1 MSGNSGDI
9 ARQFTIIAALFL
21 FLSILLPISFSADPV
36 FSPSVDR
43 PGFSTPEQ
51 LSTNQSNVY
60 LEFYTGAIDLTPGS
74 GSATTT
80 QIDISLSSIISATG
94 TILSLPNPICPPGLS
109 TPQIINNDT
118 LRCVPRSG
126 IGETGL
132 SDGEAVTIALTINSI
147 RASLGTNPHAA
158 PITVTDSEGNS
169 STVNINFTLQNRPSL
184 HSSVALG
191 FPATVSKGQQDVP
204 ITFRTV
210 NSAGSPASL
219 AEIDS
224 AQTQVRDFLGALSGY
239 SSYSQSPAGASTLD
253 SGEGVNFTF
262 YIDIPLNAS
271 AGTLTQWFNLTVTD
285 PNSQQT
291 FTSGTVQDSTTVLNP
306 PNLTTSLVI
315 NSTRF
320 ISRTYP
326 YNTLNL
332 TIRVNNSGQASANI
346 TGASL
351 KFYDS
356 SNIDVSSEF
365 TYTNTSLLNATI
377 PANTLSD
384 IAFNVTGIGSW
395 SGGPV
400 NVNYTVSYVD
410 GGSGVQ
416 YGPLS
421 GNKSNAFG
429 YDTAPPALSILGVKD
444 TGASLSAYFIRPTSP
459 SVQINS
465 TVTDSL
471 SGTSSNCIV
480 LFGNNNTRT
489 TTDLSYS
496 SGTCNGSVIAPAG
509 PSLYGE
515 LPLKVVATD
524 AVGNNA
530 TAVYSVFLYTLLVD
544 TFDGINGAEVKNSS
558 TLSDA
563 IVGARNN
570 TPGNQFFR
578 CYANTELNST
588 RHFCGIPYGTVVNVS
603 AYSPAYVWNQSQGNQ
618 TVCVGGSENIFA
630 CDTTT
635 PALGRVYS
643 KVHLLPNTLVIV
655 NDEFGLPVAGFN
667 ITVTDS
673 SSWLVYLSDG
683 GAGDENSSA
692 GAFLF
697 PFDTAK
703 RNAPF
708 SIEFNV
714 APNYNNTGLSS
725 WSQAFTPTNT
735 SQTVIQKTSKYSVL
749 FNLLDEFGSIVN
761 RTGGSI
767 VYNPDSEF
775 GFSPVA
781 CIANP
786 SDNHVFGCKIPS
798 VAKISN
804 TSYGSLGAP
813 FSVEKPGF
821 VSFRTLRLLP
831 PMTPASSQINSTER
845 ANFTIIVQG
854 RDAYNY
860 SSIDYSKISSVETQ
874 FAGACSRNGTMSV
887 WGCPSTVS
895 DAFVNITPTNA
906 SGFLYSNISISP
918 SALVQKVYP
927 SLNNYSIEVETF
939 DELAQ
944 RLVSQNIS
952 SVAFN
957 GTISCVQNPLNSS
970 NWGCPVP
977 ITSANSTVLA
987 SASPSGHYINSYSQG
1002 ISPPV
1007 SIYSAVPNRTTTY
1020 HNYTIRMNL
1029 TDEFSRT
1036 VSVAGA
1042 NVTAHSGNITLPCLN
1057 SSLSDWFCPIK
1068 VSSQFTVRTKIPGYV
1083 SSNISSTAPAPSQ
1096 NQSRIKSQNQFTII
1110 VYTRDSLGGFPDIR
1124 GSGNVT
1130 FGGLQCVNNSV
1141 ATFVWGCPIQWSS
1154 TGFATITNPGI
1165 ISWNSSNYT
1174 SNGEDGPQV
1183 PIFGNFNYALLVN
1196 LTDEIGTALSGA
1208 TVGATGLEFPC
1219 QFESPGKYHCPV
1231 SSPTSTVTASK
1242 TGYVNRTAVASGMST
1257 AGPQI
1262 VLQLTRS
1269 NSSGLEY
1276 SASIRITREANDTG
1290 YLQEMSEGIEFINA
1304 TSGAQIAPSGNR
1316 SDISSPNVFLFAF
1329 PAGTQ
1334 NVIVRKAGYVDRL
1347 LSMGTTSA
1355 VQQNEVTEH
1364 KFSTRIS
1371 LFTENGTQITA
1382 GAVLY
1387 PYSHHRNISATTNSY
1402 YFAIP
1407 SGYATIYAGKLGHVN
1422 NSTSATINTTYP
1434 NNQTQLSLI
1443 LPTSLKLTALDWGGA
1458 PLNGTTITIVYSSN
1472 GTLVLERNLSSSEN
1486 SAYFDL
1492 PKETPAVN
1500 VSVSKQGYN
1509 TAGFSFQTFS
1519 DSIQNSLVS
1528 SQAQGINLTITDWA
1542 GFPVSG
1548 ATVRLYRNTSSPSE
1562 KIATCVTTSAGAC
1575 SFTPYNGPA
1584 NSETAF
1590 FNSSRLSQG
1599 DLIVVDA
1606 TKPGFAGIQRTGP
1619 TYYYQNLTSP
1629 LPAGQFRISGK
1640 IVLFVRNSWNSGP
1653 VTNATIT
1660 LSNLSASTIALGQ
1673 TNSTGG
1679 IEFSP
1684 NYYASANSI
1693 DSQLSPQEISHL
1705 ASIWPTASK
1714 AMYSNN
1720 TTILSFNSSKRSE
1733 LTITLSDS
1741 EPPVFTFYWPDGSPY
1756 DGIASAPYHG
1766 NSVGFEQ
1773 FNATFSVADPYGAD
1787 GSGLAV
1793 NGTRYR
1799 ILNSTG
1805 GIFLNWTL
1813 PSCSLGL
1820 CNFSILGTG
1829 IPTGNFTVFLNSTD
1843 NSGLSNVTNF
1853 TILSIPV
1860 ATPTS
1865 IGFSKPSAFSHGLDY
1880 WNFSFDLFLK
1890 GDYAEMKLSDFSGI
1904 AGGYLNIT
1912 EAGCPNGACARM
1924 WYYNSSCLPESAPV
1938 SNKYNSSFVPSPF
1951 CDTNLSTLHIKEAKV
1966 FLVVA
1971 VPPSV
1976 PSDRYTGTYGF
1987 SVGENG

>member
-1 MSGNSGDI
+1 MKRNR
-9 ARQFTIIAALFL
+9 AREAILALAVFALFL
-21 FLSILLPISFSADPV
+21 PAAFSADPT

-43 PGFSTPEQ
+43 PGFAVPEQ

-60 LEFYTGAIDLTPGS
+60 LEFYTGAIDLDPG
-74 GSATTT
+74 GESATTT
-80 QIDISLSSIISATG
+80 QIEISLPSIISATG
-94 TILSLPNPICPPGLS
+94 TILSFPNPICPPGLS
-109 TPQIINNDT
+109 NPQIINNNT
-118 LRCVPRSG
+118 LRCVPRAG

-132 SDGEAVTIALTINSI
+132 SDGEDVTIALTISSI
-147 RASLGTNPHAA
+147 RESLGTNPHVV

-169 STVNINFTLQNRPSL
+169 STVNINFILQNRPSL
-184 HSSVALG
+184 LSSVALG
-191 FPATVSKGQQDVP
+191 FPGTVSKGQRDVP
-204 ITFRTV
+204 ITFLTV
-210 NSAGSPASL
+210 NSADSPAAL

-224 AQTQVRDFLGALSGY
+224 VQTEVRDFLGALSGY
-239 SSYSQSPAGASTLD
+239 SSYSQSPAGVSTLG
-253 SGEGVNFTF
+253 SGEGVNLTF

-271 AGTLTQWFNLTVTD
+271 AGTLTQLFNLTVTD
-285 PNSQQT
+285 PNSQQK
-291 FTSGTVQDSTTVLNP
+291 FTSGTVQNSTTVLNP
-306 PNLTTSLVI
+306 PNLTTSLII

-351 KFYDS
+351 KFYDAS
-356 SNIDVSSEF
+356 GIDRSTEF
-365 TYTNTSLLNATI
+365 TYTNTSSLNATI

-384 IAFNVTGIGSW
+384 ILFNITGIGSW
-395 SGGPV
+395 GGGPI

-410 GGSGVQ
+410 SGSGVQ

-429 YDTAPPALSILGVKD
+429 YDTTPPALSILGVKD
-444 TGASLSAYFIRPTSP
+444 IGGSLSAYFIRPTSP

-496 SGTCNGSVIAPAG
+496 SGTCNGSVVAPAG

-530 TAVYSVFLYTLLVD
+530 TAVYSVFLYTLLVN
-544 TFDGINGAEVKNSS
+544 TFDGITGAEVRNSS

-673 SSWLVYLSDG
+673 SSWLAYLSDG

-708 SIEFNV
+708 SIEFNI

-725 WSQAFTPTNT
+725 WSQSFAPTNT

-775 GFSPVA
+775 GFYPVA

-804 TSYGSLGAP
+804 TSYGSFGAP

-821 VSFRTLRLLP
+821 VSFRTLRLIP
-831 PMTPASSQINSTER
+831 PMTPASGQINTTER
-845 ANFTIIVQG
+845 ANFTVIVQG
-854 RDAYNY
+854 MDAYNY

-895 DAFVNITPTNA
+895 DAYVNITPTNA

-918 SALVQKVYP
+918 SALVQKVYQ
-927 SLNNYSIEVETF
+927 SLNNYSVEVETF

-944 RLVSQNIS
+944 RLVFQNIS

-977 ITSANSTVLA
+977 IASANSTIIA
-987 SASPSGHYINSYSQG
+987 SASPSGSYVNSQSSI
-1002 ISPPV
+1002 ISPPA
-1007 SIYSAVPNRTTTY
+1007 SIYSAFPNRTTTY
-1020 HNYTIRMNL
+1020 HNYTVRINS
-1029 TDEFSRT
+1029 TDEFSRR
-1036 VSVAGA
+1036 VQVFGA
-1042 NVTAHSGNITLPCLN
+1042 SVTAHSGLFTITCLN
-1057 SSLSDWFCPIK
+1057 SSLSDWFCP
-1068 VSSQFTVRTKIPGYV
+1068 VPAGSQFTVRTKIPGYV
-1083 SSNISSTAPAPSQ
+1083 SSNISSTAPVPSQ
-1096 NQSRIKSQNQFTII
+1096 NQLRIKSQNQFTII

-1154 TGFATITNPGI
+1154 AGFATVTNPGI

-1183 PIFGNFNYALLVN
+1183 PIFGNFNYTLLVN
-1196 LTDEIGTALSGA
+1196 LTDEIGNALSGA
-1208 TVGATGLEFPC
+1208 TVNSTGLEFPC

-1231 SSPTSTVTASK
+1231 SSQNSTVTASK
-1242 TGYVNRTAVASGMST
+1242 TGYVNRTAVAAGMST
-1257 AGPQI
+1257 AGPQQI
-1262 VLQLTRS
+1262 LQLTSS

-1276 SASIRITREANDTG
+1276 SASIRITRETNDTG
-1290 YLQEMSEGIEFINA
+1290 YLQEMSELIEFINA
-1304 TSGAQIAPSGNR
+1304 TSGVAIANSGNR

-1329 PAGTQ
+1329 PPGTQ
-1334 NVIVRKAGYVDRL
+1334 NIIVRKPGYVDRL
-1347 LSMGTTSA
+1347 ISMVTTSA
-1355 VQQNEVTEH
+1355 VQQQEVTDH
-1364 KFSTRIS
+1364 KFSLRIG
-1371 LFTENGTQITA
+1371 LFAENGTSITS
-1382 GAVLY
+1382 GAMLY
-1387 PYSHHRNISATTNSY
+1387 PYSHHRNTTATTPYY

-1407 SGYATIYAGKLGHVN
+1407 SGFSTVHAGKTGYVN

-1434 NNQTQLSLI
+1434 NNQMQLTLI
-1443 LPTSLKLTALDWGGA
+1443 LPTSLKITALDWGGA
-1458 PLNGTTITIVYSSN
+1458 PLNGTTVTLAYSSN
-1472 GTLVLERNLSSSEN
+1472 STILLQRNMSSSEN
-1486 SAYFDL
+1486 VGYFDI
-1492 PKETPAVN
+1492 PATTPALN
-1500 VSVSKQGYN
+1500 ISVSKQGYN

-1519 DSIQNSLVS
+1519 EFLQNALVT

-1542 GFPVSG
+1542 GLPVSNV
-1548 ATVRLYRNTSSPSE
+1548 TVRLYRNTFSPSE
-1562 KIATCVTTSAGAC
+1562 KIATCVTTSAGTC
-1575 SFTPYNGPA
+1575 QFTPDNGPA
-1584 NSETAF
+1584 DSETAF
-1590 FNSSRLSQG
+1590 FNSSRLSRG
-1599 DLIVVDA
+1599 NLILVDA
-1606 TKPGFAGIQRTGP
+1606 TKPGFAGIQTTGP
-1619 TYYYQNLTSP
+1619 SYYYQNLTSP
-1629 LPAGQFRISGK
+1629 LQAGQFRISGK
-1640 IVLFVRNSWNSGP
+1640 IVLFVRNSWNASH
-1653 VTNATIT
+1653 VANATVT
-1660 LSNLSASTIALGQ
+1660 LSNLSASTIALGR

-1679 IEFSP
+1679 KEFLP
-1684 NYYASANSI
+1684 NYYAYADST
-1693 DSQLSPQEISHL
+1693 DSQLSPQETAHL

-1714 AMYSNN
+1714 AGYSNN
-1720 TTILSFNSSKRSE
+1720 TTILSFNSSKLSE
-1733 LTITLSDS
+1733 MTIILSDS
-1741 EPPVFTFYWPDGSPY
+1741 EPPVFSFYWPDGSAY
-1756 DGIASAPYHG
+1756 NGLASLPYHG
-1766 NSVGFEQ
+1766 NSVGFER
-1773 FNATFSVADPYGAD
+1773 FNATFSVSDPYGSD
-1787 GSGLAV
+1787 GSGLAP
-1793 NGTRYR
+1793 NGIRYR

-1805 GIFLNWTL
+1805 GIFLSWTL
-1813 PSCSLGL
+1813 PSCSSGI
-1820 CNFSILGTG
+1820 CNFSILGTE
-1829 IPTGNFTVFLNSTD
+1829 IPAGNFSIVLNSTD
-1843 NSGLSNVTNF
+1843 NSGLSNSTNF

-1860 ATPTS
+1860 ANSTA
-1865 IGFSKPSAFSHGLDY
+1865 INFSKPSAFSHGLDY
-1880 WNFSFDLFLK
+1880 WNFSFDLLLK
-1890 GDYAEMKLSDFSGI
+1890 GDYARMKLSDFSGI

-1912 EAGCPNGACARM
+1912 ESGCPNGACARM

-1938 SNKYNSSFVPSPF
+1938 SNEYNSTFVPSAF
-1951 CDTNLSTLHIKEAKV
+1951 CDTNMTTPHIKEAKI
-1966 FLVVA
+1966 FLIVSI
-1971 VPPSV
+1971 PPGV
-1976 PSDRYTGTYGF
+1976 PSDRYNGTYGF
-1987 SVGENG
+1987 SGGATD